1 MDIHGRRPVM
11 LRSIGLVCISLAV
24 LSVGLWQ
31 GCTQQD
37 HLAELEALGGG
48 SADSGDSVCP
58 EHGSAGLFPTVGVVA
73 LLAYLL
79 AFGSGASGV
88 PWTMNSEIYPI
99 RARSKA
105 NAQSVCANWVSNWV
119 IAATFVTLTDNVGVG
134 QGFCVC
140 LACSLVGF
148 VGCWLWLPE
157 TNGKTLEEIDGIFSA
172 PTMRASA
179 QNGICL
185 LLLTCHESP

>member
-1 MDIHGRRPVM
+1 M

-37 HLAELEALGGG
+37 HLAELEALVGG
-48 SADSGDSVCP
+48 SADGDSVCP

-179 QNGICL
+179 QNNCIC
-185 LLLTCHESP
+185 LLTCHESP